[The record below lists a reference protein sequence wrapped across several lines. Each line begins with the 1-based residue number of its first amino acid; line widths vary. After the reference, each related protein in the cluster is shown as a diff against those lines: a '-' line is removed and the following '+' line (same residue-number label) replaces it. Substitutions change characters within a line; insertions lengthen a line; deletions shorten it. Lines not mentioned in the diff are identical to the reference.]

1 MGLSPNQ
8 AIFITYTKTTSQMKK
23 LLVALCL
30 IISINTI
37 FAQVKFDA
45 LTLTPQ
51 MPKAGQ
57 TVNFK
62 FNKKLSPLIDE
73 KKVDIL
79 VCCSK

>member
-1 MGLSPNQ
+1 M
-8 AIFITYTKTTSQMKK
+8 A
-23 LLVALCL
+23 A
-30 IISINTI
+30 I

-45 LTLTPQ
+45 LEFTPQ

-57 TVNFK
+57 MVSFK

-79 VCCSK
+79 IFLFGPSGYKVLEPAIPRPELYIPAILN